1 MSIQVKNLFY
11 TYLPKSPVQTEALKD
26 VSLTIEE
33 HSFVALLGQTGS
45 GKSTLIQNLNALLI
59 PTQGEV
65 IIDDFVVTNSKR
77 KNKKI
82 KQLRK
87 KVGLVFQ
94 FPEYQLFEE
103 TVEKDVAFGAKNFGA
118 KNDDALK
125 KAHYALRSVGIDESY
140 FKRSPFELS
149 GGEKRRVA
157 IAGILAIEPD
167 ILVLDE
173 PTAGLDPKGTN
184 DIMRLVQ
191 QMHEDGKTII
201 LVTHDMNL
209 VMKYCQKVYV
219 LKEGVLAFEGTPSAL
234 FQQIADDVSI
244 EIPPLYRLAKK
255 LSDQGL
261 PICFEKIRKSED
273 LIKQIQDWRSN
284 HE

>member
-1 MSIQVKNLFY
+1 MPIKVSNLFY
-11 TYLPKSPVQTEALKD
+11 TYLPKSPIQTEALRG
-26 VSLTIEE
+26 VSLEIES
-33 HSFVALLGQTGS
+33 HSFCGILGQTGS
-45 GKSTLIQNLNALLI
+45 GKSTLIQTLNALLI

-65 IIDDFVVTNSKR
+65 RVDEFLVLNKKN

-87 KVGLVFQ
+87 HLAIVFQ

-118 KNDDALK
+118 SKEEALK
-125 KAHYALRSVGIDESY
+125 KAHQALISVGLDESY

-173 PTAGLDPKGTN
+173 PTAGLDPKGAT
-184 DIMRLVQ
+184 DIMSLVEEMYNQ
-191 QMHEDGKTII
+191 GKSII
-201 LVTHDMNL
+201 LVTHDMDL
-209 VMKYCQKVYV
+209 VLKYCQKVFV
-219 LKEGVLAFEGTPSAL
+219 LKEGLLVFEGTPGDL
-234 FQQIADDVSI
+234 FRDGESNFSI
-244 EIPPLYRLAKK
+244 EIPLLFQYAKK
-255 LSDQGL
+255 LKNRGL
-261 PICFEKIRKSED
+261 PIDINRIKETQD
-273 LIKQIQDWRSN
+273 LIKQIKEWKQS
-284 HE
+284 

>member
-1 MSIQVKNLFY
+1 MPIQVNNLFY
-11 TYLPKSPVQTEALKD
+11 TYLPKSPIQTEALRG
-26 VSLTIEE
+26 VTLEIED
-33 HSFVALLGQTGS
+33 HSFCGILGQTGS
-45 GKSTLIQNLNALLI
+45 GKSTLIQTLNALLI

-65 IIDDFVVTNSKR
+65 HVDDFLISNKKN

-87 KVGLVFQ
+87 HLAIVFQ

-118 KNDDALK
+118 SKEEALN
-125 KAHYALRSVGIDESY
+125 KAHRALISVGLDGTY

-173 PTAGLDPKGTN
+173 PTAGLDPKGAA
-184 DIMRLVQ
+184 DIMSLVEEMYNQ
-191 QMHEDGKTII
+191 GKSII
-201 LVTHDMNL
+201 LVTHDMDL
-209 VMKYCQKVYV
+209 VLKYCQKVFV
-219 LKEGVLAFEGTPSAL
+219 LKEGQLVFEGTPSDL
-234 FQQIADDVSI
+234 FRDGESNFSI
-244 EIPPLYRLAKK
+244 EIPLLFQYANK
-255 LSDQGL
+255 LKNLGL
-261 PICFEKIRKSED
+261 PIDINRIKETQD
-273 LIKQIQDWRSN
+273 LIKQIKEWKQS
-284 HE
+284 

>member
-1 MSIQVKNLFY
+1 MPIQVNNLFY
-11 TYLPKSPVQTEALKD
+11 TYLPKSPIQTEALRG
-26 VSLTIEE
+26 VTLEIED
-33 HSFVALLGQTGS
+33 HSFCGILGQTGS
-45 GKSTLIQNLNALLI
+45 GKSTLIQTLNALLI

-65 IIDDFVVTNSKR
+65 HVDDFLISNKKN

-87 KVGLVFQ
+87 HLAIVFQ

-118 KNDDALK
+118 SKEEALK
-125 KAHYALRSVGIDESY
+125 KAHQALISVGLDESY

-173 PTAGLDPKGTN
+173 PTAGLDPKGAT
-184 DIMRLVQ
+184 DIMSLVEEMYNQ
-191 QMHEDGKTII
+191 GKSII
-201 LVTHDMNL
+201 LVTHDMDL
-209 VMKYCQKVYV
+209 VLKYCQKVFV
-219 LKEGVLAFEGTPSAL
+219 LKEGLLVFEGTPGDL
-234 FQQIADDVSI
+234 FRDGESNFSI
-244 EIPPLYRLAKK
+244 EIPLLFQYAKK
-255 LSDQGL
+255 LKNRGL
-261 PICFEKIRKSED
+261 PIDINRIKETQD
-273 LIKQIQDWRSN
+273 LIKQIKEWKQS
-284 HE
+284 